1 MTTLVPASIGWR
13 GRLRRHELVI
23 IVTAVFVATWVVWV
37 PRALGVPVG
46 FLGPLWT
53 WAPAVATVV
62 GVAML
67 RGRAG
72 LAELG
77 RRLLTWRVGWWWY
90 AIVLL
95 GPLAFS
101 LAVAGLAVLLGR
113 RWTEVRPPFLAMTL
127 GGLVL
132 TLLILVITD
141 GLGEEVAWRG
151 YLLPRLLE
159 RRGPVVAGLIV
170 GVVWWLWHLPL
181 VWTAGAA
188 IEGQPLWLLLLDLL
202 AKSLI
207 FTAVFLCT
215 RGSLL
220 IAILLHATTN
230 LFAVSPAAGSGWR
243 PVGSRDRPGRE
254 GAAGG
259 GVVLDHSPNACS
271 N

>member
-1 MTTLVPASIGWR
+1 
-13 GRLRRHELVI
+13 
-23 IVTAVFVATWVVWV
+23 
-37 PRALGVPVG
+37 
-46 FLGPLWT
+46 
-53 WAPAVATVV
+53 
-62 GVAML
+62 ML

-113 RWTEVRPPFLAMTL
+113 RWIEVRPPSLALTL

-159 RRGPVVAGLIV
+159 RSGPVVAGLIV

-230 LFAVSPAAGSGWR
+230 LFAVSPAA
-243 PVGSRDRPGRE
+243 
-254 GAAGG
+254 AANGDQSVAVIAL
-259 GVVLDHSPNACS
+259 VVKGLLAAVLCLTVLRTHVRIER
-271 N
+271 